1 MGCSDEHNGDIALL
15 PTWCM
20 RRGAVVDSLE
30 GMFVVE
36 DVGVFDINW
45 VLTTD
50 TGYYYLCTIQNHN
63 IIKRTK
69 NGSSLGGMRLVSTH
83 T

>member
-1 MGCSDEHNGDIALL
+1 MGCSDEHNGDGDIALL

-30 GMFVVE
+30 GMFVYWLE

-63 IIKRTK
+63 IKRTK
-69 NGSSLGGMRLVSTH
+69 NGSSLGMRLVST
-83 T
+83 